1 LKLGGGNISNGH
13 KINTVTLLGA
23 KFAHTLKSEGLFIW
37 VMSGSAWRNV
47 GVRKVHHFSN
57 TMGFCFSWS
66 CKPFKR
72 SNVSYLHAGRAGT
85 SRRQF
90 IICIYQH
97 ILYWPSEFN
106 YRHLILFSIF
116 LFYLWHGW
124 TTHSIINK

>member
-47 GVRKVHHFSN
+47 GVRKVHLFSN

-97 ILYWPSEFN
+97 IILTFRIQLSSFDSLFYIF
-106 YRHLILFSIF
+106 ILFMTW
-116 LFYLWHGW
+116 LD
-124 TTHSIINK
+124 HSQYY

>member
-97 ILYWPSEFN
+97 IILTFRIQLSSFDSLFYIF
-106 YRHLILFSIF
+106 ILFMTW
-116 LFYLWHGW
+116 LD
-124 TTHSIINK
+124 HSQYY